1 MIQTRRG
8 RMWLYG
14 AVALVG
20 LGAVCTAPLL
30 AAPVGATPAVAA
42 PEAGLVAFKSDAELR
57 AFIARH
63 RSRRPPPPELVPVP
77 APPVMVPSVSMP
89 AVDNPAPAMA
99 QAASGPPMAK
109 AAPEPS
115 VAAAG
120 AASIT
125 NNQESAVDEGDIVKL
140 SGDTLVILR
149 RGRLFT
155 MDIGGGGMRTVDMI
169 NAYPPGV
176 DGSDDWYDE
185 MLVSGDHVV
194 VIGYSYSR
202 EGTQINRFRLDGA
215 GHLTFEDAYQLASA
229 DYYSSRNYASRLVGE
244 RLVFYSPLPLPW
256 DGDPLKGLASLRKW
270 SGQKGRVGFHRIG
283 SARQVYVPRG
293 ISDNADIST
302 LHTVTDCDLTAPV
315 MACKAT
321 SVLGSG
327 SRSFYVS
334 GQAVYVWAGVE
345 RPRGR
350 GRGGAASSLLYRLP
364 LDGARPGA
372 VGVRGMPTDQ
382 FSFREDARDQT
393 LNVLVRSEGGGDAM
407 WRPDF
412 SNGAV
417 ALLRVPLA
425 AFGDGS
431 HDAARG
437 AYRGLPSPGGES
449 YNFHNRFA
457 GDYVLYGSG
466 QSWRGTG
473 RGGDRL
479 TAAPIHGGAVTQLSP
494 GHPIDRI
501 ELLGGDALVVGG
513 GEGALTF
520 TAIDL
525 AGLRAPRLGDHY
537 SLALASQ
544 GEDRSHAFF
553 FRPDADS
560 PDGLDGIMGLPV
572 GRPSRGLH
580 ASLFQSSAAM
590 VFLGRHDRRFSGLG
604 ELAADDSNAV
614 DDGCVASCVDWYGNA
629 RPIFVGGR
637 IFALMGY
644 ELVEGRVTG
653 GKIRELRRVSYAPA
667 VKAEER

>member
-1 MIQTRRG
+1 MTQARRG

-14 AVALVG
+14 AAALVG
-20 LGAVCTAPLL
+20 LGAVCAAPLL
-30 AAPVGATPAVAA
+30 AAPAKDRAHAAAAA
-42 PEAGLVAFKSDAELR
+42 PGGLIAFQSDAELK
-57 AFIARH
+57 AFVARH
-63 RSRRPPPPELVPVP
+63 RARRPVYPMAVMAPPPPAMSVP
-77 APPVMVPSVSMP
+77 MP
-89 AVDNPAPAMA
+89 ASNAVAADASPALQPR
-99 QAASGPPMAK
+99 
-109 AAPEPS
+109 AAP
-115 VAAAG
+115 VATAG
-120 AASIT
+120 ASIT

-155 MDIGGGGMRTVDMI
+155 MNIGGGGMAPVDVI
-169 NAYPPGV
+169 NAFPPGV
-176 DGSDDWYDE
+176 DGSGDWYDE
-185 MLVSGDHVV
+185 MLVAGDHVV

-215 GHLTFEDAYQLASA
+215 GHLTFEDAYQLSSG
-229 DYYSSRNYASRLVGE
+229 DYYSSRNYASRLVGD
-244 RLVFYSPLPLPW
+244 RLVFYSPLDVPW
-256 DGDPLKGLASLRKW
+256 EGDPLKGLPSLRKW
-270 SGQKGRVGFHRIG
+270 SGQKGHQGFRRIG
-283 SARQVYVPRG
+283 SSRQVYVPRG
-293 ISDNADIST
+293 MSDDAQIST
-302 LHTVTDCDLTAPV
+302 LHTVTNCDLTAPV
-315 MACKAT
+315 LDCRAT
-321 SVLGSG
+321 SVLGSS

-334 GQAVYVWAGVE
+334 GGAVYVWAEGA
-345 RPRGR
+345 RAGGDGR
-350 GRGGAASSLLYRLP
+350 GRPASSLLYRLP
-364 LDGARPGA
+364 LDGGRPGA

-382 FSFREDARDQT
+382 FSFREDPQDHM

-407 WRPDF
+407 WRPEF
-412 SNGAV
+412 SEGAV
-417 ALLRVPLA
+417 ALLRLPLA

-431 HDAARG
+431 RDASRTD
-437 AYRGLPSPGGES
+437 YRPLPSPGGES

-479 TAAPIHGGAVTQLSP
+479 TAAPLHGGAVTQLSP

-513 GEGALTF
+513 DGDALTF

-604 ELAADDSNAV
+604 ELAADDSSAV

-644 ELVEGRVTG
+644 ELIEGRLDG
-653 GKIRELRRVSYAPA
+653 GRITELRRGSFAPRPA
-667 VKAEER
+667 VTSR